1 MHEAMAAFA
10 TEHVAPRKLAE
21 NEAFP
26 HDLWR
31 AMGEAGLFRI
41 GLERGG
47 YADIA
52 AAEAALVEH
61 GGAPGFSMSWAGH
74 QMVARFFIAG
84 FGSAAQQAALLPGLI
99 AGTRTASVAI
109 SEPGAGA
116 HPKHL
121 RTTATREGDA
131 FLLSGEKAFVTNG
144 PIADLFIALAITAVE
159 DGRKRYSA
167 FIVPR
172 DASGLSVLDA
182 HPLGALRPSQH
193 CGLRFSNVR
202 VSAGNR
208 LGPEGGAYEAM
219 ALPFRDV
226 EDAVATSALHGALRH
241 LLGRLAAGAPETAV
255 ESLGELAALIAL
267 IGHGAHAAAAALD
280 AGTLGEGDAPAT
292 VIGVRTLAA
301 DLLGRIRTH
310 RDRHGPAD
318 PMIDVILH
326 DLEVSLSVAKGPRL
340 VKQQRLGLSLLTPP
354 PSPLP
359 QGEGE

>member
-1 MHEAMAAFA
+1 MHETMAAFA
-10 TEHVAPRKLAE
+10 ARHVASRKLAE
-21 NEAFP
+21 SDAFP
-26 HDLWR
+26 HDLWQ
-31 AMGEAGLFRI
+31 AMADAGLFRI
-41 GLERGG
+41 GLESSG

-61 GGAPGFSMSWAGH
+61 GGAPGFGMSWAGH
-74 QMVARFFIAG
+74 QMVAKFFIAG

-121 RTTATREGDA
+121 RTTATREDDA
-131 FLLSGEKAFVTNG
+131 FLLTGEKAFVTNG
-144 PIADLFIALAITAVE
+144 PIADLFIVLAITAVD

-172 DASGLSVLDA
+172 DAPGLTVLDA

-193 CGLRFSNVR
+193 CGLRLSNVR
-202 VSAGNR
+202 ATAGNR
-208 LGPEGGAYEAM
+208 IGPEGGAYEAM

-226 EDAVATSALHGALRH
+226 EDAVATSALHGALRY
-241 LLGRLAAGAPETAV
+241 LLGRLATGTPATAV

-267 IGHGAHAAAAALD
+267 VGHGARAAAAALD

-301 DLLGRIRTH
+301 DLLGRIHAH
-310 RDRHGPAD
+310 RDRHCPAD
-318 PMIDVILH
+318 PMIDVILR
-326 DLEVSLSVAKGPRL
+326 DLKVSLNVASGPRL
-340 VKQQRLGLSLLTPP
+340 IKQQRLGQSLSSPP
-354 PSPLP
+354 A
-359 QGEGE
+359 